1 MNLLTATLWLAT
13 LAEPQAA
20 VTGLQVLPAGGQ
32 TEIVIAVDGPVATR
46 DFLLTDPVRLVVDL
60 SGARHAL
67 PAERFAVGRGG
78 VRAVRTSQFQ
88 PNVVRVVVE
97 LDAPV
102 RYTVIRADGAI
113 RIAFPNPGGA
123 FTAWSVG
130 TARTGTEPAWT
141 DRNAS
146 AGTGTGPA
154 RTGPQPVTGAD
165 PARTAQADD
174 ETPGPATTAPAAFP
188 APPAAAAPSARAAP
202 AAQRRP
208 QERRITVHFQQTSI
222 LDVLATFAEFSGRS
236 IVAGANVTGTVTADI
251 RDQPWDVAL
260 DAILQAHGLAARET
274 ESGIIRVDA
283 VDKIREREKVEDL
296 VTRQYPIRY
305 VPVDSLV
312 NTVKGFLSERGK
324 VTTNPAA
331 NALVITE
338 ARSVLERIEPTIAQL
353 DVRRPQV
360 TISAKIIFIDR
371 TALEEFGITYDLKD
385 APNGNQLKGI
395 APGWIDKDGDGVFDD
410 DEQVDDR
417 DIVLLRGNS
426 IAALANAKYRP
437 TAPSLQVLTSL
448 ALNRHSLISFIEA
461 LQQLQLS
468 DIQASPVVTTMDN
481 REARIQ
487 VGEET
492 PIRVIDV
499 GAGTQ
504 GGVPPR
510 ATVQLKETGI
520 ILRVKPHV
528 TGDQVLLDLHA
539 ERSNIAVAPSDIGV
553 TFQTQESATQVLV
566 RDGETV
572 VIGGLTIVEKSRVR
586 VGIPYLMDLPLL
598 GALFRST
605 SERETKKDLLIM
617 VTPHIVREAED

>member
-202 AAQRRP
+202 AAQHLG
-208 QERRITVHFQQTSI
+208 VQQ
-222 LDVLATFAEFSGRS
+222 LGREQVFHAHQPRGEALLVDVLRQRLDG
-236 IVAGANVTGTVTADI
+236 VA
-251 RDQPWDVAL
+251 VARH
-260 DAILQAHGLAARET
+260 A
-274 ESGIIRVDA
+274 IRVDA
-283 VDKIREREKVEDL
+283 RS
-296 VTRQYPIRY
+296 RQGGLPSACLRCFIHNR
-305 VPVDSLV
+305 LLG
-312 NTVKGFLSERGK
+312 TWGCGTLQG
-324 VTTNPAA
+324 
-331 NALVITE
+331 
-338 ARSVLERIEPTIAQL
+338 TIAL
-353 DVRRPQV
+353 A
-360 TISAKIIFIDR
+360 TK
-371 TALEEFGITYDLKD
+371 
-385 APNGNQLKGI
+385 
-395 APGWIDKDGDGVFDD
+395 
-410 DEQVDDR
+410 
-417 DIVLLRGNS
+417 
-426 IAALANAKYRP
+426 ALA
-437 TAPSLQVLTSL
+437 L
-448 ALNRHSLISFIEA
+448 
-461 LQQLQLS
+461 
-468 DIQASPVVTTMDN
+468 
-481 REARIQ
+481 
-487 VGEET
+487 
-492 PIRVIDV
+492 
-499 GAGTQ
+499 
-504 GGVPPR
+504 
-510 ATVQLKETGI
+510 
-520 ILRVKPHV
+520 
-528 TGDQVLLDLHA
+528 
-539 ERSNIAVAPSDIGV
+539 
-553 TFQTQESATQVLV
+553 
-566 RDGETV
+566 
-572 VIGGLTIVEKSRVR
+572 GGLTHLSWDDRSLGDDLAIWSAGAYLWLQWVTAQQGIHRFGNIMMHGNAIAGLNFDEHVKSR
-586 VGIPYLMDLPLL
+586 G
-598 GALFRST
+598 
-605 SERETKKDLLIM
+605 
-617 VTPHIVREAED
+617 